1 MSKPIINLYWFK
13 RDLRLVDNVPLQMS
27 CDDEHPTLL
36 FYLFEPMLLNDLHYS
51 QRHWTFVKESIVDI
65 NKGLNK
71 YKTKVHCYE
80 LDSISFLK
88 RVSKYFTI
96 NKIFSHLET
105 GIGIT
110 YQRDLEVSNFCERN
124 KIKWHEEIRNG
135 VFRGRSNRNN
145 WIKDWRNYMQQ
156 NIIDLDCDK
165 NDFYNINDKLI
176 KTIEIK
182 PNNDNISLQKGGT
195 SEGLKYLKSF
205 LNDRFKNYQND
216 ISKPLKSRT
225 SCSRLSPYFSWG
237 NLSTRYVWQLS
248 KNEVAKGKSRFHL
261 NSFTSRLRWQAH
273 FIQKFEMESDIEF
286 RSINKGFEKF
296 KKKVNNK
303 FISAWKKG
311 ETGYP
316 LVDASMRCLI
326 STGYVNFR
334 MRALLVS
341 FLTHHLWQPWQEGV
355 IHLASLFLD
364 FEPGIHYPQ
373 FQMQAGETGINM
385 IRIYNPVK
393 NSKEHDKDGE
403 FIKKWVPEL
412 KNLPTNLVHEPWKI
426 NNFEEKIYD
435 FYIGKSYRDRVVDIK
450 ETYKSA
456 SKSLWNYRRDDIVKL
471 ESKRILTRHTNPNRN
486 PFIN

>member
-13 RDLRLVDNVPLQMS
+13 RDLRIIDNVPLQIS
-27 CDDEHPTLL
+27 CDEECPTLL
-36 FYLFEPMLLNDLHYS
+36 FYLFEPLLVNDSHYS
-51 QRHWTFVKESIVDI
+51 KRHWTFVKESIVDI
-65 NKGLNK
+65 NKTLDK

-80 LDSISFLK
+80 LDVISFLK

-96 NKIFSHLET
+96 NKIFSHTET
-105 GIGIT
+105 GLGIT
-110 YQRDLEVSNFCERN
+110 YKRDLEVSYFCKKN

-145 WIKDWRNYMQQ
+145 WINDWKNYMQQ

-165 NDFYNINDKLI
+165 NDFCNISDKLI
-176 KTIEIK
+176 KTIGIK
-182 PNNDNISLQKGGT
+182 PNNDNKVIQKGGT
-195 SEGLKYLKSF
+195 TEGLKYLKSF
-205 LNDRFKNYQND
+205 LNDRFKNYQNN
-216 ISKPLKSRT
+216 ISKPMKSRT
-225 SCSRLSPYFSWG
+225 SCSRLSPYFAWG
-237 NLSTRYVWQLS
+237 NLSTRYVWQLA
-248 KNEVAKGKSRFHL
+248 KNEVSRGKSRFHL

-273 FIQKFEMESDIEF
+273 FIQKFEMESEMEY
-286 RSINKGFEKF
+286 RSVNKGFEKL

-326 STGYVNFR
+326 STGYINFR

-393 NSKEHDKDGE
+393 NSLEHDKDGE

-412 KNLPTNLVHEPWKI
+412 RNLPTELIHKPWKI
-426 NNFEEKIYD
+426 NLFEKNEFNFE
-435 FYIGKSYRDRVVDIK
+435 IGKNYPTRIVDISK
-450 ETYKSA
+450 TYSNA
-456 SKSLWNYRRDDIVKL
+456 SKLLWAMRKDEDVKI
-471 ESKRILTRHTNPNRN
+471 ESKRVLDRHTNPNRKA
-486 PFIN
+486 FMD

>member
-13 RDLRLVDNVPLQMS
+13 RDLRLIDNVPLQMS

-36 FYLFEPMLLNDLHYS
+36 FYLFEPILINNLHYS
-51 QRHWTFVKESIVDI
+51 ERHWKFIKESIIDI
-65 NKGLNK
+65 NNSLEK

-80 LDSISFLK
+80 LNIISFLK
-88 RVSKYFTI
+88 KVSKDFII
-96 NKIFSHLET
+96 NTIFSHTET
-105 GIGIT
+105 GINIT
-110 YQRDLEVSNFCERN
+110 YKRDLDVAFFCKKN

-135 VFRGRSNRNN
+135 VFRGRNNRDN
-145 WIKDWRNYMQQ
+145 WVRDWKNYMQEKV
-156 NIIDLDCDK
+156 IDLDCDK
-165 NDFYNINDKLI
+165 NDFYNISDNLI
-176 KTIEIK
+176 KSKKINLSNANKFI
-182 PNNDNISLQKGGT
+182 QKGGT
-195 SEGLKYLKSF
+195 NEGLRYLKSF
-205 LNDRFKNYQND
+205 LKDRFKNYQKN
-216 ISKPLKSRT
+216 ISNPLKSRT

-237 NLSTRYVWQLS
+237 NLSTRYVWQLA
-248 KNEVAKGKSRFHL
+248 KNEVSRGKSKFHL

-273 FIQKFEMESDIEF
+273 FIQKFEMESKIEF
-286 RSINKGFEKF
+286 RSINRGYKKLN
-296 KKKVNNK
+296 KKVNNK
-303 FISAWKKG
+303 FVSAWKKG

-385 IRIYNPVK
+385 IRIYNPIK
-393 NSKEHDKDGE
+393 NSLEHDKDGE

-412 KNLPTNLVHEPWKI
+412 RNLPTELIHKPWEINLFEK
-426 NNFEEKIYD
+426 NEFNFE
-435 FYIGKSYRDRVVDIK
+435 IGKNYPERIVDVNK
-450 ETYKSA
+450 TYSFA
-456 SKSLWNYRRDDIVKL
+456 SKSLWAMRKDSQVKL
-471 ESKRILTRHTNPNRN
+471 ESARVLNRHTNTNRN
-486 PFIN
+486 PFIS

>member
-1 MSKPIINLYWFK
+1 
-13 RDLRLVDNVPLQMS
+13 
-27 CDDEHPTLL
+27 
-36 FYLFEPMLLNDLHYS
+36 
-51 QRHWTFVKESIVDI
+51 
-65 NKGLNK
+65 
-71 YKTKVHCYE
+71 
-80 LDSISFLK
+80 
-88 RVSKYFTI
+88 
-96 NKIFSHLET
+96 
-105 GIGIT
+105 
-110 YQRDLEVSNFCERN
+110 
-124 KIKWHEEIRNG
+124 
-135 VFRGRSNRNN
+135 
-145 WIKDWRNYMQQ
+145 MQQ

-165 NDFYNINDKLI
+165 NDFYNISDKLI

-182 PNNDNISLQKGGT
+182 PNNDNKVVQKGGT
-195 SEGLKYLKSF
+195 TEGLKYLKSF
-205 LNDRFKNYQND
+205 LNDRFKNYQNN
-216 ISKPLKSRT
+216 ISKPMKSRT
-225 SCSRLSPYFSWG
+225 SCSRLSPYFAWG
-237 NLSTRYVWQLS
+237 NLSTRYVWQLA
-248 KNEVAKGKSRFHL
+248 KNEVSRGKSRFHL

-393 NSKEHDKDGE
+393 NSLEHDKDGE

-412 KNLPTNLVHEPWKI
+412 RNLPTELIHKPWEINLFEK
-426 NNFEEKIYD
+426 NEFNFE
-435 FYIGKSYRDRVVDIK
+435 IGKNYPERIVDVSK
-450 ETYKSA
+450 TYSFA
-456 SKSLWNYRRDDIVKL
+456 SKSLWDMRKDRQVKL
-471 ESKRILTRHTNPNRN
+471 ESVRVLNRHTNSNRKA
-486 PFIN
+486 FQD

>member
-13 RDLRLVDNVPLQMS
+13 RDLRIIDNVPLQMS
-27 CDDEHPTLL
+27 CDDEYPTLL
-36 FYLFEPMLLNDLHYS
+36 FYLFEPILLNDLHHS
-51 QRHWTFVKESIVDI
+51 QRHWTFITESIIDI
-65 NKGLNK
+65 NNDLYK
-71 YKTKVHCYE
+71 YKTKVHCYK
-80 LDSISFLK
+80 LDAINFLK
-88 RVSKYFTI
+88 KVNKYFTI
-96 NKIFSHLET
+96 NKIFSHTET
-105 GIGIT
+105 GIGVT
-110 YQRDLEVSNFCERN
+110 YKRDLKVSHFCKKN

-145 WIKDWRNYMQQ
+145 WINDWKNFMQQ

-165 NDFYNINDKLI
+165 NDFCNINDKLI
-176 KTIEIK
+176 KSIEIK
-182 PNNDNISLQKGGT
+182 PNNDNKVIQKGGT
-195 SEGLKYLKSF
+195 TEGLKYLKSF
-205 LNDRFKNYQND
+205 LNDRFKNYQNN
-216 ISKPLKSRT
+216 ISKPMKSRT
-225 SCSRLSPYFSWG
+225 SCSRLSPYFAWG
-237 NLSTRYVWQLS
+237 NLSTRYVWQLA
-248 KNEVAKGKSRFHL
+248 KNEISRGKSRFHL

-393 NSKEHDKDGE
+393 NSFEHDKDGE

-412 KNLPTNLVHEPWKI
+412 RNLPTELIHKPWEINLFEK
-426 NNFEEKIYD
+426 NEFNFE
-435 FYIGKSYRDRVVDIK
+435 IGKNYPARIVDISK
-450 ETYKSA
+450 TYSFA
-456 SKSLWNYRRDDIVKL
+456 SKSLWDMKKDSQVKL
-471 ESKRILTRHTNPNRN
+471 ESARVLNRHTNPNRKA
-486 PFIN
+486 FQD

>member
-13 RDLRLVDNVPLQMS
+13 RDLRIIDNVPLQIS
-27 CDDEHPTLL
+27 CDEECPTLL
-36 FYLFEPMLLNDLHYS
+36 FYLFEPLLVNDSHYS
-51 QRHWTFVKESIVDI
+51 KRHWTFVKESIVDI
-65 NKGLNK
+65 NNSLDN

-80 LDSISFLK
+80 LDAISFLK

-96 NKIFSHLET
+96 NKIFSHAET
-105 GIGIT
+105 GIDIT
-110 YQRDLEVSNFCERN
+110 YKRDLKVSHFCKKN

-145 WIKDWRNYMQQ
+145 WINDWKNYMQQ

-165 NDFYNINDKLI
+165 NDFCNINDKLI

-182 PNNDNISLQKGGT
+182 PNNDNKVIQKGGT
-195 SEGLKYLKSF
+195 TEGLKYLKSF

-216 ISKPLKSRT
+216 ISKPMKSRT
-225 SCSRLSPYFSWG
+225 SCSRLSPYFAWG
-237 NLSTRYVWQLS
+237 NLSTRYVWQLA
-248 KNEVAKGKSRFHL
+248 KNEVSRGKSRFHL

-273 FIQKFEMESDIEF
+273 FIQKFEMESEMEY
-286 RSINKGFEKF
+286 RSVNKGFEKL

-326 STGYVNFR
+326 STGYINFR

-393 NSKEHDKDGE
+393 NSLEHDKDGE

-412 KNLPTNLVHEPWKI
+412 RNLPTELIHKPWKI
-426 NNFEEKIYD
+426 NLFEKNEFNFE
-435 FYIGKSYRDRVVDIK
+435 IGKNYPTRIVDISK
-450 ETYKSA
+450 TYSNA
-456 SKSLWNYRRDDIVKL
+456 SKLLWAMRKDEDVKI
-471 ESKRILTRHTNPNRN
+471 ESKRVLDRHTNPNRKA
-486 PFIN
+486 FMD

>member
-1 MSKPIINLYWFK
+1 
-13 RDLRLVDNVPLQMS
+13 
-27 CDDEHPTLL
+27 
-36 FYLFEPMLLNDLHYS
+36 
-51 QRHWTFVKESIVDI
+51 
-65 NKGLNK
+65 
-71 YKTKVHCYE
+71 
-80 LDSISFLK
+80 
-88 RVSKYFTI
+88 
-96 NKIFSHLET
+96 
-105 GIGIT
+105 
-110 YQRDLEVSNFCERN
+110 
-124 KIKWHEEIRNG
+124 
-135 VFRGRSNRNN
+135 
-145 WIKDWRNYMQQ
+145 MQQ
-156 NIIDLDCDK
+156 NIVDLDCDK
-165 NDFYNINDKLI
+165 NDFCNISDKLI
-176 KTIEIK
+176 KTVEIK
-182 PNNDNISLQKGGT
+182 PNNDNKVIQKGGT
-195 SEGLKYLKSF
+195 TEGLKYLKSF
-205 LNDRFKNYQND
+205 LNDRFKNYQNN
-216 ISKPLKSRT
+216 ISKPMKSRT
-225 SCSRLSPYFSWG
+225 SCSRLSPYFAWG
-237 NLSTRYVWQLS
+237 NLSTRYVWQLA
-248 KNEVAKGKSRFHL
+248 KNEISRGKSRFHL

-393 NSKEHDKDGE
+393 NSFEHDKDGE

-412 KNLPTNLVHEPWKI
+412 RNLPTELIHKPWEINLFEK
-426 NNFEEKIYD
+426 NEFNFE
-435 FYIGKSYRDRVVDIK
+435 IGKNYPARIVDISK
-450 ETYKSA
+450 TYSFA
-456 SKSLWNYRRDDIVKL
+456 SKSLWDMRKDSQVKL
-471 ESKRILTRHTNPNRN
+471 ESARVLNRHTNPNRKA
-486 PFIN
+486 FQD

>member
-1 MSKPIINLYWFK
+1 MFKPIINLYWFK
-13 RDLRLVDNVPLQMS
+13 RDLRLLDNVPLQKS
-27 CDDEHPTLL
+27 LDDNYPTLL
-36 FYLFEPMLLNDLHYS
+36 FYLFEPILKKEKHYS
-51 QRHWTFVKESIVDI
+51 KRHWTFVKESIFDI

-71 YKTKVHCYE
+71 YKTKIHCYE

-88 RVSKYFTI
+88 RVSENFKI

-110 YQRDLEVSNFCERN
+110 YQRDLEVSCFCEKN

-145 WIKDWRNYMQQ
+145 WIKDWKNYMQQ

-165 NDFYNINDKLI
+165 NDFYNISDKLI
-176 KTIEIK
+176 KTIEII
-182 PNNDNISLQKGGT
+182 PNNNNKVIQKGGT

-205 LNDRFKNYQND
+205 LKDRFKSYQTN
-216 ISKPLKSRT
+216 ISKPLDSRF
-225 SCSRLSPYFSWG
+225 SCSRLSPYFAWG
-237 NLSTRYVWQLS
+237 NLSTRYVWQLA
-248 KNEVAKGKSRFHL
+248 KNEVSRGKSKFHL

-273 FIQKFEMESDIEF
+273 FIQKFEMESEMEF
-286 RSINKGFEKF
+286 RSVNRGYEKIDKKINKKYL
-296 KKKVNNK
+296 K
-303 FISAWKKG
+303 AWEEGK
-311 ETGYP
+311 TGYP

-326 STGYVNFR
+326 NTGYINFR

-341 FLTHHLWQPWQEGV
+341 FLTHHLWQPWQAGV
-355 IHLASLFLD
+355 VHLAKHFLD

-393 NSKEHDKDGE
+393 NSMEHDKDGE
-403 FIKKWVPEL
+403 FMKKWVPEL
-412 KNLPTNLVHEPWKI
+412 KNLPINLVHEPWKI

-435 FYIGKSYRDRVVDIK
+435 FYIGKSYSDRVVDIK

-456 SKSLWNYRRDDIVKL
+456 SKSLWTYRRDDIVKL
-471 ESKRILTRHTNPNRN
+471 ESKRILIRHTNSNRN